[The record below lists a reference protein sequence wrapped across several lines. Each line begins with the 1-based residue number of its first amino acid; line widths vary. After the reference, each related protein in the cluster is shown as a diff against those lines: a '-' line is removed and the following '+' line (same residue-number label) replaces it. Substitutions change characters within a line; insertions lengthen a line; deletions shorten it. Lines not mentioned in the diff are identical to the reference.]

1 MNSPLAPED
10 ETLLQRYRE
19 QGTAQPPAAMDAR
32 ILAAARQAV
41 APRRLS
47 VLTRLG
53 HWLTRASLAQRS
65 SLAFGSLA
73 SAALALGLVWQ
84 SVQLPAPEGFGDR
97 VVSVAAPAPAP
108 SAPSASASAP
118 VELSREMR
126 ERRSPAPRAAA
137 PMEAMSAKPAPSA
150 ARSVAPMDESAADAE
165 RPAVKALDVGLREVL
180 QLRAEGRD
188 AAATL
193 RLQQLGEQYPG
204 AALQQRLDELSRET
218 QAEPA
223 R

>member
-84 SVQLPAPEGFGDR
+84 GVQLPAPEGFGDR
-97 VVSVAAPAPAP
+97 VVSVAAPASPAP
-108 SAPSASASAP
+108 SAPASAP

-204 AALQQRLDELSRET
+204 AALQQRLDELRRET

>member
-97 VVSVAAPAPAP
+97 VVSVAAPAPP
-108 SAPSASASAP
+108 APSASASAL

-150 ARSVAPMDESAADAE
+150 ARSVAPMDESTADAE

-204 AALQQRLDELSRET
+204 AALQQRLDELRRET